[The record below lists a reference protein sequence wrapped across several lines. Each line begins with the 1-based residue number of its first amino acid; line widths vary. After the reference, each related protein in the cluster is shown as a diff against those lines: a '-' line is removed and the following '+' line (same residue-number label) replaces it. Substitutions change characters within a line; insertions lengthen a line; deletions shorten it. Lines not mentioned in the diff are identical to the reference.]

1 MILMNNKGM
10 FGKRK
15 KHQVR
20 IQHQNPSP
28 PKRKFFILLVLFC
41 IGGLLIFYQ
50 NREAVHPSLE
60 SQNDK
65 KADSSGLTDKDIKK
79 QIQQDYKSNL
89 LKRRM
94 AEDSARYQKKTYI
107 SKEASKKSRED
118 YTLKDGVSL
127 SQDES
132 FDELLAVLKTEEETE
147 EDIEDRI
154 ARYRIIEEKIQN
166 LETPQDKTSD
176 QESDVDPREIYAQEF
191 IENAR
196 RGGYEVKLDKNF
208 KVKSVKKI
216 KP

>member
-1 MILMNNKGM
+1 MNNKSM

-20 IQHQNPSP
+20 IQHQRASS
-28 PKRKFFILLVLFC
+28 KRKFFILLGLFC
-41 IGGLLIFYQ
+41 AGGLLIFYQ
-50 NREAVHPSLE
+50 NKEASHSSLE
-60 SQNDK
+60 NQKDK
-65 KADSSGLTDKDIKK
+65 SSDLTNKDIKK

-107 SKEASKKSRED
+107 SKEASEKSLED

-132 FDELLAVLKTEEETE
+132 FDELLDVLKTEEETE

-154 ARYRIIEEKIQN
+154 ARYRIIEEKIQS
-166 LETPQDKTSD
+166 LEKPQDKKSD
-176 QESDVDPREIYAQEF
+176 SQEEEEANTDPRKTYAEEF
-191 IENAR
+191 IENAK
-196 RGGYEVKLDKNF
+196 RGGYEVKLDENF
-208 KVKSVKKI
+208 KIKSVKKI
-216 KP
+216 K

>member
-1 MILMNNKGM
+1 M

-20 IQHQNPSP
+20 IQHQKSSS
-28 PKRKFFILLVLFC
+28 PKRKFFILLVLLFT
-41 IGGLLIFYQ
+41 GVFLIFYQ
-50 NREAVHPSLE
+50 NKEAAHPSLE
-60 SQNDK
+60 NQKDK
-65 KADSSGLTDKDIKK
+65 KADSSSLTDKDIKK

-118 YTLKDGVSL
+118 YTLKDGVNL

-132 FDELLAVLKTEEETE
+132 FDELLDVLKTEEETE
-147 EDIEDRI
+147 EGIEEHI
-154 ARYRIIEEKIQN
+154 ARYRIIEEKIQS
-166 LETPQDKTSD
+166 LENPQDKTSD
-176 QESDVDPREIYAQEF
+176 SQEEGADIDPREIYAQEF
-191 IENAR
+191 IENAK